1 MDIFFV
7 NPMADMGRVGFLI
20 TVLGDSHDG
29 DTYIR
34 IPTSCWVKI
43 FLSKIFDLK
52 KWTPLY
58 SKLLLNSLHGT
69 YTNSA
74 NRRRISD

>member
-1 MDIFFV
+1 
-7 NPMADMGRVGFLI
+7 MGRGGFLI
-20 TVLGDSHDG
+20 TVLRDSHDG

-52 KWTPLY
+52 KMTLLY
-58 SKLLLNSLHGT
+58 PKLLLDALGG
-69 YTNSA
+69 
-74 NRRRISD
+74 

>member
-7 NPMADMGRVGFLI
+7 NPMADMGRGGLLI

-52 KWTPLY
+52 K
-58 SKLLLNSLHGT
+58 
-69 YTNSA
+69 
-74 NRRRISD
+74 

>member
-1 MDIFFV
+1 MDIFFL
-7 NPMADMGRVGFLI
+7 NPMADMGRGGFLI
-20 TVLGDSHDG
+20 TVLRDSHDG

-58 SKLLLNSLHGT
+58 SKFLLDSLHGR
-69 YTNSA
+69 Y
-74 NRRRISD
+74 

>member
-1 MDIFFV
+1 
-7 NPMADMGRVGFLI
+7 MGRGGFLI

-52 KWTPLY
+52 NRPLY
-58 SKLLLNSLHGT
+58 SKLLLNSLYGT

>member
-1 MDIFFV
+1 
-7 NPMADMGRVGFLI
+7 MGRVGFLI
-20 TVLGDSHDG
+20 TVLRDSHDG
-29 DTYIR
+29 DTYVR

-58 SKLLLNSLHGT
+58 SKLLLDSLHGR
-69 YTNSA
+69 Y
-74 NRRRISD
+74 

>member
-7 NPMADMGRVGFLI
+7 NPMADMGRGGLLI

-43 FLSKIFDLK
+43 FFVQNFRPQKNDFPIFQ
-52 KWTPLY
+52 TP
-58 SKLLLNSLHGT
+58 S
-69 YTNSA
+69 
-74 NRRRISD
+74 

>member
-1 MDIFFV
+1 
-7 NPMADMGRVGFLI
+7 MGRGVFLI
-20 TVLGDSHDG
+20 TVLRDSHDG

-58 SKLLLNSLHGT
+58 SKLLLDSLHGR
-69 YTNSA
+69 Y
-74 NRRRISD
+74 

>member
-1 MDIFFV
+1 
-7 NPMADMGRVGFLI
+7 MGRGGFLI

-43 FLSKIFDLK
+43 FFTQNFRPQKMTS
-52 KWTPLY
+52 LY
-58 SKLLLNSLHGT
+58 PKLLLDALGG
-69 YTNSA
+69 
-74 NRRRISD
+74 

>member
-1 MDIFFV
+1 
-7 NPMADMGRVGFLI
+7 MGRGGFLI

-52 KWTPLY
+52 KMTSLY
-58 SKLLLNSLHGT
+58 SKLLLDSLHGAYADPT
-69 YTNSA
+69 
-74 NRRRISD
+74 NRRCISYALALLQ

>member
-1 MDIFFV
+1 
-7 NPMADMGRVGFLI
+7 MGRGGLLI

-43 FLSKIFDLK
+43 FLSQIFGFK
-52 KWTPLY
+52 NRPLY